1 MEYVSGGRAK
11 KEAARQENFII
22 LLAFAMLALA
32 SIT

>member
-11 KEAARQENFII
+11 KEAARQEKIII
-22 LLAFAMLALA
+22 LFALA